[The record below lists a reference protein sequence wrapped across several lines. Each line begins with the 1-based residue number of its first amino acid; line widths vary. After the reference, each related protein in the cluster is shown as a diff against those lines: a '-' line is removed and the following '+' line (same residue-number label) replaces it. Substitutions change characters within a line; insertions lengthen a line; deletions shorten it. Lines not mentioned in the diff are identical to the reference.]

1 MEDHKSPQSKNSA
14 TSSSARLIYTM
25 NTVPASAASA
35 ASVVHQN
42 STTASNAIVSTATPA
57 NQVSFFGPS
66 RNSFV
71 IDDVVF
77 LLDVYRSRQKHE
89 SKVIY
94 TVVKWDT
101 IKWPIIF
108 SWFNP
113 KKSSLKFFLD
123 RMQQNHP
130 LISNLIVSIL

>member
-57 NQVSFFGPS
+57 NQVTFFGHLETA
-66 RNSFV
+66 
-71 IDDVVF
+71 
-77 LLDVYRSRQKHE
+77 LLLMMLFFYLMCTDR
-89 SKVIY
+89 
-94 TVVKWDT
+94 VKNT
-101 IKWPIIF
+101 
-108 SWFNP
+108 NP
-113 KKSSLKFFLD
+113 K
-123 RMQQNHP
+123 
-130 LISNLIVSIL
+130 